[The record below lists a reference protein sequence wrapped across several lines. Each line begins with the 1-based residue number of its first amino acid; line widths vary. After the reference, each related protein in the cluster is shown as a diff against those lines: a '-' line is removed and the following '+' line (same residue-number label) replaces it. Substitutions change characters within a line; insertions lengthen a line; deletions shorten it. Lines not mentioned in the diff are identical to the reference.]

1 MEIKRLFDFPYY
13 QLEKNARA
21 DALVTKVNG
30 SWVKT
35 STEDYINKANALSRG
50 LLKLGI
56 KPKDKLAIVTANN
69 RTEWNIADIGIQQ
82 VGAVSVPMY
91 PTLSDDDFVTY
102 VIKCDFCYEFYYYF
116 LS

>member
-82 VGAVSVPMY
+82 VGAISVPMY
-91 PTLSDDDFVTY
+91 PTLSDDDFVY
-102 VIKCDFCYEFYYYF
+102 ILNDSESKFCFG
-116 LS
+116 